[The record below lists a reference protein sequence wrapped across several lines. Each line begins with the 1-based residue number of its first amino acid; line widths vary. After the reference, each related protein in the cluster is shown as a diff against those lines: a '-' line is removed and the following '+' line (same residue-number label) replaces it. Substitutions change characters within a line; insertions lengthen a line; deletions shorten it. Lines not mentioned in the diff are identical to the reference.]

1 MVVIYEFF
9 VINAPGTCLYYEDF
23 VGSNTLEKINA
34 DKGEQDRVKNI
45 NGISIAI
52 KAFSKGMSPTQINNF
67 KSFATSK
74 YKYNLF
80 EVPSGLKMIILSP
93 VDEIDYSDL
102 LKSIY
107 CFLYL
112 EYVTRNPMYE
122 KDSLI
127 TSTQFRDK
135 LREMIKSYG
144 S

>member
-1 MVVIYEFF
+1 MVLIYEFF

-23 VGSNTLEKINA
+23 VGNNTLEKINA
-34 DKGEQDRVKNI
+34 DKNEGDRLKHI

-52 KAFSKGMSPTQINNF
+52 KAFSTKMSPTQINNF

-80 EVPSGLKMIILSP
+80 EVPSGLKFIILSP
-93 VDEIDYSDL
+93 VDEIDYSEL

-112 EYVTRNPMYE
+112 EHVSRNPMYE
-122 KDSLI
+122 KDSVI
-127 TSTQFRDK
+127 TSTLFKEK
-135 LREMIKSYG
+135 LKDMIKSYG
-144 S
+144 T